1 MVERFW
7 LDANVILRF
16 LTKDP
21 PDIAKRAAGLF
32 KRAENN
38 EIALLITH
46 LTLAEV
52 YWVLK
57 SFYKQRVDE
66 ICRVLLLLVSA
77 PGIEIFDRELIIR
90 SLEFA
95 RDKNVDFA
103 DALLALQAALNNET
117 VCSFDEADFQRLPAK
132 GRLP

>member
-1 MVERFW
+1 VVERFW